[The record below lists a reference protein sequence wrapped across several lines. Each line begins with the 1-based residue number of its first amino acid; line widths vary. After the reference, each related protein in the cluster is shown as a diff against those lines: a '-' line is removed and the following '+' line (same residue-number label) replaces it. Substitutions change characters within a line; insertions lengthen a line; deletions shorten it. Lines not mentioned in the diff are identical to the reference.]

1 MQLVP
6 LIAIL
11 GSVFLVYHMVLKK
24 GMLKPRGGG
33 GGGGGAVARPSGDAV
48 DLGMYDS
55 YNPNAF
61 GTTNEEDRR
70 VTNYG
75 VRREFH
81 HNPYPL
87 GDGCGDCDKY
97 GVPDPAMGHTHV
109 CTAGPPS
116 KRMIDA
122 VAGSHFSLPHMCAPA
137 TGVNQEPLQ
146 LGRWW
151 KRKGCAAPESVGL
164 NLRPL
169 CTRCGN

>member
-11 GSVFLVYHMVLKK
+11 GSVFLIYHLVLKK
-24 GMLKPRGGG
+24 GNTAA
-33 GGGGGAVARPSGDAV
+33 GGAGLSGDAV

-55 YNPNAF
+55 YNPMAF

-87 GDGCGDCDKY
+87 GDGCGDCDRY
-97 GVPDPAMGHTHV
+97 GVPDPAMGHTHI

-122 VAGSHFSLPHMCAPA
+122 TGSHFALEHICAPA

-151 KRKGCAAPESVGL
+151 KRQGCSAPESVGL
-164 NLRPL
+164 NLHPI